1 MTDSAID
8 YPNLVDEA
16 LRGVARTVLT
26 RVAEE
31 GLPGE
36 HHFYVSFKTDHP
48 DVGLSPALR
57 DVYPEEMTIVLQ
69 NQFWDLSVDDE
80 GFEVMLRFDGQPQ
93 HLRIP
98 WLALKSFVDPEAEFG
113 LRFDSHQPELAGA
126 DEEDTAES
134 RPRGSGEVVSLE
146 DFRRRD
152 D

>member
-8 YPNLVDEA
+8 YPKLVDEA
-16 LRGVARTVLT
+16 LRGVARFVLE
-26 RVAEE
+26 RVAET

-36 HHFYVSFKTDHP
+36 HHFYVSFRTDHP
-48 DVGLSPALR
+48 DVGVPPALR
-57 DVYPEEMTIVLQ
+57 DIYPEEMTIVLQ

-80 GFEVMLRFDGQPQ
+80 GFEVMLRFDGRPQ

-113 LRFDSHQPELAGA
+113 LRFDSYEPELARA
-126 DEEDTAES
+126 DEEDTGES
-134 RPRGSGEVVSLE
+134 RPQPSGDVVSLE

>member
-48 DVGLSPALR
+48 DVGLSPELR
-57 DVYPEEMTIVLQ
+57 DIYPEEMTIVLQ

-80 GFEVMLRFDGQPQ
+80 GFEVMLRFDGRPQ

-113 LRFDSHQPELAGA
+113 LRFDSHPLELAET
-126 DEEDTAES
+126 DEQDVAES
-134 RPRGSGEVVSLE
+134 PARPSGDVVSLE
-146 DFRRRD
+146 DFRRRGD
-152 D
+152 